1 MKVFLL
7 IHEQD
12 TDAAW
17 GANVDPFIS
26 LEAAQAA
33 MQKSYEDSIKS
44 WDFVTTE
51 QTDEHYSE
59 CLEKS
64 AVLRDDSDVEKWR
77 IEEKELDVQV
87 AIEVEGGVVQTI
99 YTNADNLYPDVFD
112 LDTSDFSTETEEREV
127 DVLKRELNEMVN
139 APGWR
144 VVG

>member
-1 MKVFLL
+1 M
-7 IHEQD
+7 
-12 TDAAW
+12 
-17 GANVDPFIS
+17 
-26 LEAAQAA
+26 
-33 MQKSYEDSIKS
+33 
-44 WDFVTTE
+44 
-51 QTDEHYSE
+51 
-59 CLEKS
+59 
-64 AVLRDDSDVEKWR
+64 LRDDSDVEKWR